1 MNEIK
6 SVEKK
11 FIDIKIVASSLR
23 LDNIIADLAKTSRSK
38 AIDILEQERVWVN
51 YEVESKA
58 TKLIK
63 EKDIIT
69 IRGKGKF
76 IVDEI
81 AGSTKKG
88 NYVIWLKKFA

>member
-1 MNEIK
+1 MSWIIK
-6 SVEKK
+6 K
-11 FIDIKIVASSLR
+11 
-23 LDNIIADLAKTSRSK
+23 
-38 AIDILEQERVWVN
+38 
-51 YEVESKA
+51 VESKA